1 MEEQFSPNEDDK
13 ALERIK
19 NLKPPGGSANE
30 KNKMW
35 NSFFIEG
42 GQATDKL
49 VEARRVNK
57 QGQIIFVVAFLLF
70 QIVFW
75 SVGLS
80 EYFAEKKIDQLT
92 ELEELMEMLST
103 QAEHKYSIL

>member
-1 MEEQFSPNEDDK
+1 M
-13 ALERIK
+13 
-19 NLKPPGGSANE
+19 
-30 KNKMW
+30 MMT
-35 NSFFIEG
+35 EG

-70 QIVFW
+70 QIIFW

-80 EYFAEKKIDQLT
+80 EYFAEKKIDKLT
-92 ELEELMEMLST
+92 ELEELREMLST
-103 QAEHKYSIL
+103 QAEH